1 MSAVAAASPVAG
13 LSHHVGVAR
22 QVRLMARR
30 SVSRTLRQPAL
41 FIPVVSFPLILMAV
55 NAAGLS
61 SVTKLPGFPTDR
73 YVNFAVV
80 VCFMQGALFA
90 AITAGTELAGDI
102 SRGFIDRLSLTPAS
116 RVAVLLGSMAGAI
129 VVALGGTVLY
139 TVVGVLFGVT
149 FQSGLLGA
157 LVLIVLAMYIAI
169 AFIGLG
175 AVMALVTGSAE
186 AVQGLFPLLFVLLF
200 LSTMSLPREFIEQ
213 DWFRT
218 IATWNPLSYLIDGMR
233 SLIITG
239 WDAGAL
245 AAAFG
250 TATAIL
256 VLSYWWA
263 ARLLRTRMTRT

>member
-1 MSAVAAASPVAG
+1 MSSAAPAAPLSGLGHRVAIS
-13 LSHHVGVAR
+13 R

-41 FIPVVSFPLILMAV
+41 FLPVISFPLILMAV
-55 NAAGLS
+55 NSAGLS
-61 SVTKLPGFPTDR
+61 SATKLPGFPTDN

-102 SRGFIDRLSLTPAS
+102 DGGFIDRLSLTPARGIS
-116 RVAVLLGSMAGAI
+116 ILLGSMAGAI
-129 VVALGGTVLY
+129 VLALGGTVLY
-139 TVVGVLFGVT
+139 TVVGVIFGVT
-149 FQSGLLGA
+149 FQSGALGA
-157 LVLIVLAMYIAI
+157 IVLILMAMYIAV

-175 AVMALVTGSAE
+175 AIMALWTGSAE

-200 LSTMSLPREFIEQ
+200 LSTMSLPREFIQQ

-245 AAAFG
+245 AAGFG

-263 ARLLRTRMTRT
+263 SRLLRTRMTRT

>member
-1 MSAVAAASPVAG
+1 MSAVPAGASVAA
-13 LSHHVGVAR
+13 LSHRVGVVH

-41 FIPVVSFPLILMAV
+41 YLPVISFPLILMAV
-55 NAAGLS
+55 NSAGLS
-61 SVTKLPGFPTDR
+61 SATKLPGFPTDA

-90 AITAGTELAGDI
+90 AITAGTELAGDVD
-102 SRGFIDRLSLTPAS
+102 RGFIDRLSLTPAS

-129 VVALGGTVLY
+129 VLALGGAVLY
-139 TVVGVLFGVT
+139 TVVGVIFGVT
-149 FQSGLLGA
+149 FQSGVLGA
-157 LVLIVLAMYIAI
+157 LVLIVLAMYIAV

-175 AVMALVTGSAE
+175 AIMALWTGSAE

-200 LSTMSLPREFIEQ
+200 LSTMSLPREFIKQ
-213 DWFRT
+213 DWYRT

-239 WDAGAL
+239 WDASAL
-245 AAAFG
+245 AVAFG

>member
-1 MSAVAAASPVAG
+1 
-13 LSHHVGVAR
+13 
-22 QVRLMARR
+22 VRLMARR
-30 SVSRTLRQPAL
+30 SLSRTLRQPAL
-41 FIPVVSFPLILMAV
+41 YLPVISFPLILMAV
-55 NAAGLS
+55 NSAGLAS
-61 SVTKLPGFPTDR
+61 ATKLPGFPTDA

-80 VCFMQGALFA
+80 VAFMQGALFA

-102 SRGFIDRLSLTPAS
+102 DRGFIDRLSLTPAS

-129 VVALGGTVLY
+129 AMALGGTVLY

-157 LVLIVLAMYIAI
+157 LVLIGLAMYIAV

-175 AVMALVTGSAE
+175 AVMALWTGSAE

-200 LSTMSLPREFIEQ
+200 LSTMSLPREFIKQ

-245 AAAFG
+245 AAALG
-250 TATAIL
+250 AATGIL

-263 ARLLRTRMTRT
+263 ARLLRTRMART

>member
-1 MSAVAAASPVAG
+1 MSAVPAGASAAA
-13 LSHHVGVAR
+13 LSHRVGVVH

-30 SVSRTLRQPAL
+30 SLSRTLRQPAL
-41 FIPVVSFPLILMAV
+41 YLPVISFPLILMAV
-55 NAAGLS
+55 NSAGLAS
-61 SVTKLPGFPTDR
+61 ATKLPGFPTDA

-80 VCFMQGALFA
+80 VAFMQGALFA

-102 SRGFIDRLSLTPAS
+102 DRGFIDRLSLTPAS

-129 VVALGGTVLY
+129 AMALGGTVLY

-157 LVLIVLAMYIAI
+157 LVLIGLAMYIAV

-175 AVMALVTGSAE
+175 AVMALWTGSAE

-200 LSTMSLPREFIEQ
+200 LSTMSLPREFIKQ

-245 AAAFG
+245 AAALG
-250 TATAIL
+250 AATGIL

-263 ARLLRTRMTRT
+263 ARLLRTRMART

>member
-1 MSAVAAASPVAG
+1 MSADALLTSRVS
-13 LSHHVGVAR
+13 VAR
-22 QVRLMARR
+22 QVRMMATR

-41 FIPVVSFPLILMAV
+41 FLPVVSFPLILMAV
-55 NAAGLS
+55 NTAGLDS
-61 SVTKLPGFPTDR
+61 ATKLPGFPTDN

-90 AITAGTELAGDI
+90 AITAGSELAGDVQ
-102 SRGFIDRLSLTPAS
+102 RGFIDRLSLTPAS

-129 VVALGGTVLY
+129 VLALGGTVLY
-139 TVVGVLFGVT
+139 TVVGLIFGVT
-149 FQSGLLGA
+149 FESGPLGA
-157 LVLIVLAMYIAI
+157 IVLVLMAMYIAV
-169 AFIGLG
+169 AFIGIG
-175 AVMALVTGSAE
+175 AVLALKTGSVE

-200 LSTMSLPREFIEQ
+200 LSTMNLPKEFIEQ
-213 DWFRT
+213 DWYRT

-245 AAAFG
+245 ATCVG
-250 TATAIL
+250 VATAIL
-256 VLSYWWA
+256 VLSYATA